1 MVSNQFANFFFSI
14 ILGHCDFSK
23 LCLYFVISMFII
35 FLISLELINIF
46 GFLNFYQY
54 ELIVYLSCSALGI
67 LVKTEAYT
75 VERM

>member
-1 MVSNQFANFFFSI
+1 
-14 ILGHCDFSK
+14 
-23 LCLYFVISMFII
+23 MFII